1 MNRAAQHEPC
11 QPIGALRDRV
21 AIVTGASSG
30 VGKAIAELYAEEGA
44 RVVLVARSRPSLE
57 DLASDI
63 VEAGGSAVAMPAD
76 VTSETEI
83 QAVVGETVRM
93 FGALD
98 IIVNNAGV
106 TTRLP
111 TDELPLET
119 WKQVIDVNVTGVF
132 ICAKAALQVM
142 KPQGRGRIIN
152 VGSVA
157 AKSPRPDAVA
167 YTTSKAALEGLTR
180 SLAIDGRAFGVTAS
194 MLQPGNT
201 QSALWRERGALAEK
215 EGIMSA
221 REVARVAVLM
231 ASLPNEINLF
241 EAIVHPIRM
250 PWIGRG

>member
-1 MNRAAQHEPC
+1 MA
-11 QPIGALRDRV
+11 ALRGRV

-30 VGKAIAELYAEEGA
+30 VGRAIAELYAEEGA
-44 RVVLVARSRPSLE
+44 HVALVARSRSSLE
-57 DLASDI
+57 SLARDI

-76 VTSETEI
+76 VTSETAI
-83 QAVVGETVRM
+83 QAVVTETVRR

-98 IIVNNAGV
+98 VLVNNAGV

-111 TDELPLET
+111 TVELPLET

-142 KPQGRGRIIN
+142 KPQGWGRIIN

-180 SLAIDGRAFGVTAS
+180 SLAIDGREFGVTAS
-194 MLQPGNT
+194 VLQPGNT
-201 QSALWRERGALAEK
+201 QSALWRERGALADK

-221 REVARVAVLM
+221 RDVARVALLM

>member
-1 MNRAAQHEPC
+1 VNNATQHESHRPT
-11 QPIGALRDRV
+11 GALRGRA

-44 RVVLVARSRPSLE
+44 HVVLVARSRASLE
-57 DLASDI
+57 TLAGDI
-63 VEAGGSAVAMPAD
+63 VKAGGSALAMPAD

-83 QAVVGETVRM
+83 EAVIGETVRM
-93 FGALD
+93 FGSLD
-98 IIVNNAGV
+98 ILVNNAGV

-132 ICAKAALQVM
+132 ICAKAALRVM

-157 AKSPRPDAVA
+157 AKAPRPDAVA

-180 SLAIDGRAFGVTAS
+180 SLAIDGRDHGVTAS
-194 MLQPGNT
+194 VLQPGNT
-201 QSALWRERGALAEK
+201 QSALWRERGALAER

-221 REVARVAVLM
+221 RDVARVAVL
-231 ASLPNEINLF
+231 PDEINLF

>member
-1 MNRAAQHEPC
+1 LN
-11 QPIGALRDRV
+11 GRV

-30 VGKAIAELYAEEGA
+30 VGQAIAKLYAEEGA
-44 RVVLVARSRPSLE
+44 NVVLVARSKPSLE
-57 DLASDI
+57 ALAQEI
-63 VEAGGSAVAMPAD
+63 AETNGSAIAMPAD
-76 VTSETEI
+76 VTAESEIE
-83 QAVVGETVRM
+83 AVVDESARR
-93 FGALD
+93 FGSLD
-98 IIVNNAGV
+98 ILVNNAGV

-132 ICAKAALQVM
+132 ICAKAALRVM
-142 KPQGRGRIIN
+142 KRQGRGRIIN

-180 SLAIDGRAFGVTAS
+180 SLAIDGRDHGVTAS
-194 MLQPGNT
+194 VLQPGNT
-201 QSALWRERGALAEK
+201 QSALWRERGALAER

-221 REVARVAVLM
+221 RDVARVAVLM
-231 ASLPNEINLF
+231 ASLPDEINLF